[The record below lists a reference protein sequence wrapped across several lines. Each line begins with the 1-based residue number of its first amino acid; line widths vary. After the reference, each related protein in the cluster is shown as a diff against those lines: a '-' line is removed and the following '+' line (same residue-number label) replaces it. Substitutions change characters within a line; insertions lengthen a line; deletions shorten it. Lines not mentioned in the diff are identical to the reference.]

1 MATSTP
7 VIRARIEPICAYS
20 RGPGCFSACAASAT
34 CSSPRGASTPPRL
47 RYSASVILGASWLYQ
62 IHEREDHDPHNI
74 DEVPVEAG
82 QFYIQAVLL
91 LDPPL
96 QRHREER
103 EQD

>member
-20 RGPGCFSACAASAT
+20 SGPGCFSTCAASAT
-34 CSSPRGASTPPRL
+34 CWSSRGISAPPRP

-62 IHEREDHDPHNI
+62 VHEREDHDPHNV

-82 QFYIQAVLL
+82 QFNIQAVLL
-91 LDPPL
+91 LDSTL